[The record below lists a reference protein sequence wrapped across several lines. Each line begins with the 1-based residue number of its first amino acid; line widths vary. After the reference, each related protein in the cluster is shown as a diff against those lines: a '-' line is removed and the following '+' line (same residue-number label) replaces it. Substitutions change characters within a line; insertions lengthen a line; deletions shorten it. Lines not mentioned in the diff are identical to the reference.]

1 MKSKAR
7 YIGFAALVM
16 AILAFAVVRWDAVFK
31 IVVRIPLL
39 GWLVAYNIPPD
50 DFYEPLGKAPLRA
63 GAVDI
68 TFRCK
73 YRGRHEIRIEGI
85 NSTLLWESNIGMNI
99 VIRGSDG
106 NICYKNVCANSD
118 ILGGANGN
126 YNYCYAIFNA
136 PNDVPLGEDVVASI
150 ICYGEVKNLLL
161 HFPDAEIVVTKT
173 FDK

>member
-1 MKSKAR
+1 MKSNIR
-7 YIGFAALVM
+7 YIGFAALAM
-16 AILAFAVVRWDAVFK
+16 AISAFALVKWDAMFK

-50 DFYEPLGKAPLRA
+50 DFYRPLNKAPLRA
-63 GAVDI
+63 GAIDI

-85 NSTLLWESNIGMNI
+85 KSTLFWESNIGMNI
-99 VIRGSDG
+99 VIRGNDG
-106 NICYKNVCANSD
+106 NIFYRNVCANSD

-126 YNYCYAIFNA
+126 YNYCYAIFNV
-136 PNDVPLGEDVVASI
+136 PDDVPLGEDIVANI
-150 ICYGEVKNLLL
+150 ACYGEVENLLL
-161 HFPDAEIVVTKT
+161 HFPDAEIVVTKV